1 MQANDQRRRWLHVS
15 WQRLGRVLLHIVLP
29 LGVGSLIYILWRTP
43 TLRVFKW
50 SDALGIASGVFRLRH
65 FFAPCRQILPAW
77 ALFNLPAALWMYAMA
92 AWFELA
98 LLGRDRRYRW
108 IWLSIAL
115 CLGVG
120 SELGQLCQV
129 LPGTFDGKDVA
140 FYLAGWIAA
149 IICTPKKEL
158 SC

>member
-1 MQANDQRRRWLHVS
+1 MQANDQGRRWLHVS

-65 FFAPCRQILPAW
+65 FFAPYRQILPAW

-92 AWFELA
+92 A
-98 LLGRDRRYRW
+98 
-108 IWLSIAL
+108 
-115 CLGVG
+115 
-120 SELGQLCQV
+120 
-129 LPGTFDGKDVA
+129 
-140 FYLAGWIAA
+140 
-149 IICTPKKEL
+149 
-158 SC
+158 